1 MNLAV
6 IGAGNMGGAIATAVI
21 QAELVLP
28 KNLLL
33 IEPDEEK
40 RENLG
45 NKLSCATSNQ
55 FDDLSENF
63 DLILLAIKPQISGDV
78 LTNLRDHLHPHQL
91 LLSILAGISIDS
103 LQRLSGHTK
112 VVRIMPNTPAQLA
125 QGMSVFH
132 AAREVILT
140 EKELVRKL
148 LDSCGKCFEVQSETM
163 IDAATA
169 ISGSGPAYLFYLG
182 EQMVIEAIKLGFS
195 ESEASQLV
203 QQTIFGSAQ
212 LWLHSGEFPGTLRQ
226 RVTSLGGTTAAAIE
240 KFNDLNIDSGI
251 QQGIHQA
258 FLRAVELSKP

>member
-1 MNLAV
+1 
-6 IGAGNMGGAIATAVI
+6 MGGAIATAVI

-33 IEPDEEK
+33 IEPDLEK
-40 RENLG
+40 CENLG
-45 NKLSCATSNQ
+45 NQLSCATSNQ
-55 FDDLSENF
+55 FGDLSENF
-63 DLILLAIKPQISGDV
+63 DLILLAIKPQISREV
-78 LTNLRDHLHPHQL
+78 LTNLRDHLHSNQL

-132 AAREVILT
+132 AATEVNST
-140 EKELVRKL
+140 EKELVKQL
-148 LDSCGKCFEVQSETM
+148 LDSCGKCFEVHSEIM

-182 EQMVIEAIKLGFS
+182 EQMVIEAMKLGFS

-203 QQTIFGSAQ
+203 QQTILGSAQ
-212 LWLHSGEFPGTLRQ
+212 LWLHSGESPGTLRQ
-226 RVTSLGGTTAAAIE
+226 RVTSPGGTTAAAIE
-240 KFNDLNIDSGI
+240 KFNDLKIDSGI

>member
-1 MNLAV
+1 MKLAV

-28 KNLLL
+28 ENLLL
-33 IEPDEEK
+33 IEPDQEK

-45 NKLSCATSNQ
+45 NQLSCASSNQ

-63 DLILLAIKPQISGDV
+63 DLILLAIKPQISGEV
-78 LTNLRDHLHPHQL
+78 LTKLRVYLHPHQL
-91 LLSILAGISIDS
+91 LLSILAGTSMES
-103 LQRLSGHTK
+103 LQQLSGHTK

-132 AAREVILT
+132 AAKEVNST
-140 EKELVRKL
+140 EKALVKRL

-182 EQMVIEAIKLGFS
+182 EQMVKAAMELGFS

-212 LWLHSGEFPGTLRQ
+212 LWLHSGESPGTLRQ
-226 RVTSLGGTTAAAIE
+226 RVTSPGGTTAAAIE
-240 KFNDLNIDSGI
+240 KFDDMNIGPGI
-251 QQGIHQA
+251 RQGINQA

>member
-1 MNLAV
+1 MKLAV

-33 IEPDEEK
+33 IEPDERK

-45 NKLSCATSNQ
+45 NQLTCASSNQ

-63 DLILLAIKPQISGDV
+63 DLILLAIKPQISGEV
-78 LTNLRDHLHPHQL
+78 LTNLRVHLHPHQL
-91 LLSILAGISIDS
+91 LLSILAGTSMES
-103 LQRLSGHTK
+103 LQQLSGHTK

-132 AAREVILT
+132 AAKEVNSA
-140 EKELVRKL
+140 EKALVKRL

-182 EQMVIEAIKLGFS
+182 EQMVKAAT
-195 ESEASQLV
+195 EASQLV

-212 LWLHSGEFPGTLRQ
+212 LWLHSGESPVTLRQ
-226 RVTSLGGTTAAAIE
+226 RVTSPGGTTAAAIASTS
-240 KFNDLNIDSGI
+240 NVAWRNHSCCD
-251 QQGIHQA
+251 
-258 FLRAVELSKP
+258 

>member
-1 MNLAV
+1 MKLAV
-6 IGAGNMGGAIATAVI
+6 IGTGNMGGAIATAVI

-33 IEPDEEK
+33 IEPDQEK
-40 RENLG
+40 REYLG
-45 NKLSCATSNQ
+45 NQLSCATSNQ

-63 DLILLAIKPQISGDV
+63 DLILLAIKPQISREV
-78 LTNLRDHLHPHQL
+78 LTNLRDHLHSHQL
-91 LLSILAGISIDS
+91 LLSILAGTSIES
-103 LQRLSGHTK
+103 IQRLSDHTK

-132 AAREVILT
+132 AAKEVNWT
-140 EKELVRKL
+140 EKELVKQL
-148 LDSCGKCFEVQSETM
+148 LDSCGKCFEVRSEIM

-182 EQMVIEAIKLGFS
+182 EQMVIEAMKLGFS
-195 ESEASQLV
+195 ESEATQLV

-212 LWLHSGEFPGTLRQ
+212 LWLNSGESPGTLRQ

-240 KFNDLNIDSGI
+240 KFNDLKIGSGI
-251 QQGIHQA
+251 QLGIHQA
-258 FLRAVELSKP
+258 FLRALELSKP

>member
-1 MNLAV
+1 MKLAV

-40 RENLG
+40 GENLG

-91 LLSILAGISIDS
+91 LLSILAGISIHS

-140 EKELVRKL
+140 EKELVKKL
-148 LDSCGKCFEVQSETM
+148 LDSCGKCFEVRSETM

-212 LWLHSGEFPGTLRQ
+212 LWLHSGEFPETLRQ

-240 KFNDLNIDSGI
+240 KFNDLNIGSGI

>member
-1 MNLAV
+1 MKLAV

-33 IEPDEEK
+33 IEPDQEK
-40 RENLG
+40 REYLG
-45 NKLSCATSNQ
+45 NQLSCATSNQ
-55 FDDLSENF
+55 YSDLSENF
-63 DLILLAIKPQISGDV
+63 DLILLAIKPQISREV
-78 LTNLRDHLHPHQL
+78 LTNLRVHLHTHQL
-91 LLSILAGISIDS
+91 LLSILAGTSIES
-103 LQRLSGHTK
+103 LQRLSDHTK

-132 AAREVILT
+132 AAKEVNAT
-140 EKELVRKL
+140 EKELVKKL

-182 EQMVIEAIKLGFS
+182 EQMVMAAMELGFS

-212 LWLHSGEFPGTLRQ
+212 LWLNSGESPGTLRQ
-226 RVTSLGGTTAAAIE
+226 RVTSPGGTTAAAIE
-240 KFNDLNIDSGI
+240 EFNELKIGSGI
-251 QQGIHQA
+251 QKGIHQA

>member
-1 MNLAV
+1 MKLAV
-6 IGAGNMGGAIATAVI
+6 IGVGNMGGAIATAVI

-33 IEPDEEK
+33 IEPDQEK

-45 NKLSCATSNQ
+45 NQLSCATSNQ

-63 DLILLAIKPQISGDV
+63 DFILLAIKPQISREV
-78 LTNLRDHLHPHQL
+78 LTNLRDHLHSHQL
-91 LLSILAGISIDS
+91 LLSILAGTSIDS
-103 LQRLSGHTK
+103 LQRLSDHTK

-132 AAREVILT
+132 AAKEVNST
-140 EKELVRKL
+140 EKALVKQL
-148 LDSCGKCFEVQSETM
+148 LDSCGKCFEVQSEIM

-182 EQMVIEAIKLGFS
+182 EQMVIEAMKLGFS

-212 LWLHSGEFPGTLRQ
+212 LWLNSGESPGTLRQ
-226 RVTSLGGTTAAAIE
+226 RVTSPGGTTAAAIE
-240 KFNDLNIDSGI
+240 KFNDLKIGSGI